1 MFTYSKLTMTPISPW
16 KQLSAYVALVAVA
29 FGLPLCCMPIIS
41 LFGLPLGLIGLAMAL
56 QLSLSMVGEE
66 KRPRRFL
73 GYLLGVVG
81 VILLLVGAGAC
92 ADAAAAHFRA
102 VSGSHPDPFPRN
114 VPVPLL
120 FSLGGALVL
129 AYVPLAMCQ
138 GRARELWPHGI
149 YWFLYGPST
158 LGLTYYLGQHGAV
171 FGT

>member
-1 MFTYSKLTMTPISPW
+1 MEGLTMAPISPW
-16 KQLSAYVALVAVA
+16 KQLSPYVALVAVA
-29 FGLPLCCMPIIS
+29 FGLGLCCMPIIS

-56 QLSLSMVGEE
+56 QSSLRMVGEE

-73 GYLLGVVG
+73 GYLLCVVG

-92 ADAAAAHFRA
+92 ADAAVAHFRA
-102 VSGSHPDPFPRN
+102 MSASHPDPFPRN
-114 VPVPLL
+114 VPAPLL

-129 AYVPLAMCQ
+129 ACVPLAMRQCC
-138 GRARELWPHGI
+138 ARELWPHCL

-158 LGLTYYLGQHGAV
+158 LGIAYYLGQHDAV